1 MDRPVGYLIIGYNRI
16 PKGFLVKSQDI
27 PLSLPTT
34 VYPKGLI
41 ITGTGNSIKE
51 NSERLRQEDCCKSA
65 MMDYIGRSYLKRKKK
80 IQRQCKACLRC
91 RLT

>member
-16 PKGFLVKSQDI
+16 PKGFLVKSQDT
-27 PLSLPTT
+27 PLSHPTT

-51 NSERLRQEDCCKSA
+51 NSERLRQEDCCKSVT
-65 MMDYIGRSYLKRKKK
+65 MDYIGRSYLKRKKK
-80 IQRQCKACLRC
+80 SRDSVKPA
-91 RLT
+91 